1 MSDKILLRNCRFI
14 ITQDSRRR
22 ILENKSILIEG
33 NRIIKVS
40 SNIKAKK
47 DYDVVDC
54 SENVVMPGLI
64 NMHSHVPMN
73 IMRGWAPGLELK
85 EWLNQIFKR
94 EAKLTKKDVYLGSR
108 DAFNEFIKSGVTTT
122 VDMYFKIEEIYKA
135 AVESGIRAFLGYG
148 MIDLFNDDKKALEER
163 RTKEVVKFIR
173 SKNNELIQPIVSP
186 HAPNTCSK
194 DLLIWSRKFADENKI
209 LLGIHAGETK
219 GEVELIKRK
228 HHRELTRFLDSIGLL
243 DNSILFHGVHL
254 DYNYIK
260 KVGRKPSIV
269 HCPSSNLK
277 LKSGMLNIYD
287 VVRSGSN
294 LCLGTDGVASNNN
307 LDLLEEMK
315 IAAMLFKVHQIEG
328 RFKDVFIDQLLIDAV
343 TINPAKALK
352 LNAGFIK
359 EGKLADLTILSLN
372 NHLSN
377 STKKTILNNIVYAAN
392 SSDVKATI
400 INGKKVYENE
410 CL

>member
-1 MSDKILLRNCRFI
+1 MSGEILLKNCRFI
-14 ITQDSRRR
+14 ITQDSKRR
-22 ILENKSILIEG
+22 ILENKSVLIEG
-33 NRIIKVS
+33 NRIANIGR
-40 SNIKAKK
+40 NIKAKK
-47 DYDVVDC
+47 GYTILDC
-54 SENVVMPGLI
+54 SNEIVMPGLI
-64 NMHSHVPMN
+64 NMHSHAPMN
-73 IMRGWAPGLELK
+73 IMRGWAPGLKLK
-85 EWLNQIFKR
+85 DWLNQVFKR
-94 EAKLTKKDVYLGSR
+94 EAKLTGKDIYLGSK
-108 DAFNEFIKSGVTTT
+108 DAFNEFIMSGVTTT
-122 VDMYFKIEEIYKA
+122 VDMYFKIKYIYRA
-135 AVESGIRAFLGYG
+135 SVESGIRAFLGYG
-148 MIDLFNDDKKALEER
+148 MIDLFNDEKKSSEEKK
-163 RTKEVVKFIR
+163 TEETAEFIR
-173 SKNNELIQPIVSP
+173 SRNNELIKFIVSP

-194 DLLIWSRKFADENKI
+194 DLLLWSRNFADRNKF
-209 LLGIHAGETK
+209 LLGTHAGETK
-219 GEVELIKRK
+219 EEIEFIKKRYK
-228 HHRELTRFLDSIGLL
+228 KELTRFLDSIGFL

-260 KVGRKPSIV
+260 RVGKKPSIV

-294 LCLGTDGVASNNN
+294 LCLGTDGAASNNN

-328 RFKDVFIDQLLIDAV
+328 RFKDIFIDQFLIDSV
-343 TINPAKALK
+343 TINPARALK
-352 LNAGFIK
+352 LNAGSVK

-400 INGKKVYENE
+400 INGKKVYENKF
-410 CL
+410 L

>member
-1 MSDKILLRNCRFI
+1 MSDKILLKNCRFI
-14 ITQDSRRR
+14 ITQDSKRR
-22 ILENKSILIEG
+22 ILENKSVLIEG
-33 NRIIKVS
+33 NKIAKISRS
-40 SNIKAKK
+40 IKAKEGCI
-47 DYDVVDC
+47 VLDC
-54 SENVVMPGLI
+54 SEDVVMPGLI

-73 IMRGWAPGLELK
+73 LMRGWAPGLELK
-85 EWLNQIFKR
+85 DWLNQIFKR
-94 EAKLTKKDVYLGSR
+94 EAKLTDEDIYLGSK

-122 VDMYFKIEEIYKA
+122 VDMYFKIEHIYRA

-148 MIDLFNDDKKALEER
+148 MIDLFNDKKQVLEEEK
-163 RTKEVVKFIR
+163 TKEAVEFIR
-173 SKNNELIQPIVSP
+173 SKENELIQFIVSP

-194 DLLIWSRKFADENKI
+194 DLLVWSRKFADENKL

-219 GEVELIKRK
+219 GEIKLI
-228 HHRELTRFLDSIGLL
+228 REKYGKEITRFLDSIGLL

-254 DYNYIK
+254 DYEYIK
-260 KVGRKPSIV
+260 RVGRKPSIV

-287 VVRSGSN
+287 VIRSGSN

-328 RFKDVFIDQLLIDAV
+328 RFKDVFIDQFLIDSV
-343 TINPAKALK
+343 TVNPARALK
-352 LNAGFIK
+352 LNTGSVK
-359 EGKLADLTILSLN
+359 GGKLADLTILSLN

-400 INGKKVYENE
+400 INGKKIYENK